1 MPVRVKA
8 AGWHFLSRND
18 PPEILRGE
26 IRMEIDSLPEVSFP
40 VSSYIYLLPPAIRA
54 NSRSEPVRQAY
65 RLPDVRSNA
74 EDESLGAAAVLQGSP
89 DGHPILSGRIGALY
103 EIVPFCRCRKRV
115 LKKTSV
121 NLLEL
126 LVQGTNLS
134 VTAFLI
140 LCGVSFLGSLIAG
153 ALGLGGGVLVLATM
167 ANLLP
172 PTVLVPL
179 HGVVQLGSNLSRAIM
194 NWRRTLMSIVAP
206 FLVGSIIGA
215 ALGAQFIVALPKY
228 LLQIVIAVF
237 ILASTWAPK
246 FQSASTGKGKFFFV
260 GVITTIV
267 TMFVGGTG
275 VLVGAFV
282 APACPERH
290 QFVST
295 HAVVMTIQ
303 HSLKIVTFTLLGF
316 AFGPYIPLLV
326 GLVLFSFI
334 GSYAGKLA
342 LNRLPERIFRIALKT
357 TLTILS
363 LQLLY
368 TALSQILN
376 QGAGN

>member
-1 MPVRVKA
+1 MN
-8 AGWHFLSRND
+8 H
-18 PPEILRGE
+18 
-26 IRMEIDSLPEVSFP
+26 
-40 VSSYIYLLPPAIRA
+40 
-54 NSRSEPVRQAY
+54 
-65 RLPDVRSNA
+65 
-74 EDESLGAAAVLQGSP
+74 
-89 DGHPILSGRIGALY
+89 
-103 EIVPFCRCRKRV
+103 
-115 LKKTSV
+115 
-121 NLLEL
+121 LLEL
-126 LVQGTNLS
+126 LTQGTNLS
-134 VTAFLI
+134 PAGFLV

-167 ANLLP
+167 ANLLS

-179 HGVVQLGSNLSRAIM
+179 HGVVQLASNLSRAVLS
-194 NWRRTLMSIVAP
+194 WRQTLMSIVAP
-206 FLVGSIIGA
+206 FLIGSIIGA
-215 ALGAQFIVALPKY
+215 ALGAQFVVALPKY
-228 LLQIVIAVF
+228 LLQMVIAVF

-246 FQSASTGKGKFFFV
+246 FQSASTGRIKFFIV

-282 APACPERH
+282 APACQGRH

-295 HAVVMTIQ
+295 HSVVMTIQ
-303 HSLKIVTFTLLGF
+303 HGLKIVSFAALGF

-326 GLVLFSFI
+326 GLVLCSFI

-368 TALSQILN
+368 TALSQLI
-376 QGAGN
+376 A

>member
-1 MPVRVKA
+1 
-8 AGWHFLSRND
+8 
-18 PPEILRGE
+18 
-26 IRMEIDSLPEVSFP
+26 
-40 VSSYIYLLPPAIRA
+40 
-54 NSRSEPVRQAY
+54 
-65 RLPDVRSNA
+65 
-74 EDESLGAAAVLQGSP
+74 
-89 DGHPILSGRIGALY
+89 
-103 EIVPFCRCRKRV
+103 
-115 LKKTSV
+115 V

-134 VTAFLI
+134 VAAFLI